1 MIEILPL
8 MWLASV
14 NDITHSFI
22 KNKNVK
28 NAINCSKMEKIN
40 MPNVE
45 ILDFPINK
53 NNLIKSNFEIIL
65 GYIHRHMES
74 NLVNNRS
81 IVIYCLDG
89 ETYSPFLALLYII
102 KYGKMDR
109 LKAIECL
116 QSKLKNIL
124 HLKLDF
130 DYFLKKYY

>member
-14 NDITHSFI
+14 DDITHSFI

-28 NAINCSKMEKIN
+28 NAINCSKMEKTN
-40 MPNVE
+40 MQNVE

-53 NNLIKSNFEIIL
+53 HNLIKSNFEIIL

-74 NLVNNRS
+74 NLIHNRA